1 MADDVNNLLLQ
12 VDAQVE
18 LARRNLHSLE
28 KEVGSFQR
36 QTEKHL
42 DRVDR
47 NFDKL
52 GTSVGKFK
60 TVIATLGVGVG
71 FAALERGAKGILD
84 AADDLATAAAQ
95 ANIGVERFQTLQAAF
110 RALEIDAA
118 AFDKIMKRLIATQG
132 DVANGTKNEATKAL
146 EQLGL
151 TAKIVS
157 GEIETTDQLLDAIAV
172 QMGKIDSPAKRA
184 AIAVDLV
191 GQRLGPQLAAAIGD
205 GGKALKQAEQN
216 FRDVGNV
223 VSEGMVNKLAD
234 ANEVWD
240 RTLESMKSRAII
252 FAADTITALEDVR
265 AFFAKFAKDVDLP
278 WVDSAGAKSILV
290 GRAGGA
296 GGYAGQLRQQ
306 VGDIQGEL
314 RRELKKQSAAGEF
327 GDVYNPN
334 IRALRGKLKEA
345 RAELAAYLA
354 SPEYQRA
361 KASFKAIFPDEKG
374 KDEDNGGG
382 GGGSKTAKDTKRL
395 FTPNELRQGL
405 DLPPVELPIS
415 LDADAA
421 LVDLDALRVD
431 ADGLKQTVADLNGV
445 FSETFDLDLQ
455 RRLEDIDEAFK
466 NDLSRTLGDVI
477 VYGDD
482 LGDSLESAFKR
493 AASAML
499 EAIIQA
505 QILGPLLENM
515 GKGGGGLFGNLLKF
529 GSSLLTGGSSLDTS
543 FAANLGDRVNDYT
556 AQFRAAGGPVEAGR
570 PYMVG
575 ERGPEL
581 IVPRLKANVIPNH
594 KLGGERTIRVDV
606 TPSPYFD
613 VRVTQISGQAVAATA
628 PALVNASMAATM
640 NQANRRRL
648 PRGLG

>member
-36 QTEKHL
+36 NTEKHL

-110 RALEIDAA
+110 RALEIDAT
-118 AFDKIMKRLIATQG
+118 AFDKILKRLIVTQG
-132 DVANGTKNEATKAL
+132 DAAAGTKNEATKAL
-146 EQLGL
+146 TELGI
-151 TAKIVS
+151 TADITSGKIQ
-157 GEIETTDQLLDAIAV
+157 TTDQLLDAIAV
-172 QMGKIDSPAKRA
+172 KLGDIDSPAKRA

-205 GGKALKQAEQN
+205 GGKALKAAEQQ

-223 VSEGMVNKLAD
+223 VDEAMINKLAD

-306 VGDIQGEL
+306 VGDLQAEL
-314 RRELKKQSAAGEF
+314 RKELKKQSAAGEF
-327 GDVYNPN
+327 GDIYNPSIN
-334 IRALRGKLKEA
+334 SLRIRLKAA
-345 RAELAAYLA
+345 REELAAYLA

-361 KASFKAIFPDEKG
+361 KASFKAVFPDET

-382 GGGSKTAKDTKRL
+382 GGGGGGGGKTAKDAKRV

-405 DLPPVELPIS
+405 DLPPVELPVS

-445 FSETFDLDLQ
+445 LFETFDAELLD
-455 RRLEDIDEAFK
+455 RLAQIDEAFS
-466 NDLSRTLGDVI
+466 NDLSRSLADTI
-477 VYGDD
+477 AYGDD

-493 AASAML
+493 VTAALL
-499 EAIIQA
+499 ETIIQT
-505 QILGPLLENM
+505 QVLGPLLKSL
-515 GKGGGGLFGNLLKF
+515 GGSSGGGLFT
-529 GSSLLTGGSSLDTS
+529 SLLGSI
-543 FAANLGDRVNDYT
+543 G
-556 AQFRAAGGPVEAGR
+556 FRAAGGPVAANK
-570 PYMVG
+570 PYVVG
-575 ERGPEL
+575 EKGPE
-581 IVPRLKANVIPNH
+581 IVVPRMSGTVIPNH
-594 KLGGERTIRVDV
+594 KLAMGNGQTINVNVDARGATDPAMVRTVAL
-606 TPSPYFD
+606 
-613 VRVTQISGQAVAATA
+613 QAVYEASGALITAAQA
-628 PALVNASMAATM
+628 QTM
-640 NQANRRRL
+640 
-648 PRGLG
+648 RGLQRRKLPGGLG

>member
-95 ANIGVERFQTLQAAF
+95 AGVGVERFQTLQAAF

-118 AFDKIMKRLIATQG
+118 AFDKIMKRLIVTQG
-132 DVANGTKNEATKAL
+132 DAAAGTKNEATKAL
-146 EQLGL
+146 TELGI
-151 TAKIVS
+151 TADITSGKIQ
-157 GEIETTDQLLDAIAV
+157 TTDQLLDAIAV

-205 GGKALKQAEQN
+205 GGKALKQAEQD

-223 VSEGMVNKLAD
+223 VSEDMVNKLAD

-327 GDVYNPN
+327 GDVYNPS
-334 IRALRGKLKEA
+334 IRELRGKLKEA

-382 GGGSKTAKDTKRL
+382 GGGKPAKDAKRI
-395 FTPNELRQGL
+395 FTPSELRQGL

-445 FSETFDLDLQ
+445 FSETFDAELVERIRQ
-455 RRLEDIDEAFK
+455 IDEAFAQ
-466 NDLSRTLGDVI
+466 DLSRTLGDVI

-515 GKGGGGLFGNLLKF
+515 GKSGGGGPFGSLLKF

-543 FAANLGDRVNDYT
+543 FAANLGDRVNDYS

-581 IVPRLKANVIPNH
+581 IVPRLKAHVIPNH

-613 VRVTQISGQAVAATA
+613 VRVTQISGQTVAQAV
-628 PALVNASMAATM
+628 PAIVNASTRNTM
-640 NQANRRRL
+640 DRASRRPL